1 MIHRSPLCWKLCTP
15 FFPLSHSTLEVDGG
29 SYITRAH
36 RLTHIQQLI
45 FGASNVMWLLWCTRQ
60 TNVQLLKKMKKP
72 RALHITEH
80 LLSCIPGWSIHCLSR
95 SIFIATSVRV
105 ALTRVTFSAAENVGV
120 SVWLDTMDWDGTSKK
135 LNWTSERTI
144 AENAPKQPKISAE
157 I

>member
-95 SIFIATSVRV
+95 SIFIATSVSCRPHSCHFFCCGECWGFRMIG
-105 ALTRVTFSAAENVGV
+105 LSN
-120 SVWLDTMDWDGTSKK
+120 LDTMDWDGTSKK
-135 LNWTSERTI
+135 LNWTHKRS
-144 AENAPKQPKISAE
+144 SLY
-157 I
+157 